1 MIVRAD
7 LVGTLFTVGISA
19 YMSYFTNL
27 NASNIGFSL
36 NMASKSLLFVSHFR
50 TVSDTR
56 LIVAFSSKVFEWVRT
71 LNTLEVA
78 GNRLVHYPL
87 PLLADI

>member
-7 LVGTLFTVGISA
+7 LVGTLFTVGIAA
-19 YMSYFTNL
+19 YMTYFTNL

-36 NMASKSLLFVSHFR
+36 NMASKCYSSYLIFR
-50 TVSDTR
+50 LPDMHLT
-56 LIVAFSSKVFEWVRT
+56 VAFSSKVFEWVRT